1 MDVLQAI
8 AARRSVKRFTPRP
21 VSREEM
27 ERLLEAAVQAPNH
40 RRTKPWRFHVLGEQ
54 GRRGWGEALGAR
66 KAKKLEDADAKQAL
80 ITKIG
85 VEHVEL
91 PSMLIVAMALNE
103 NPEIREEDYAATMM
117 AVQNISLACLA
128 MGLGAHIRTG
138 AVMDDPAARA
148 AAGVPEGERIIAML
162 NMGEPADEAS
172 ERPERNAAEVTS
184 WGA

>member
-8 AARRSVKRFTPRP
+8 AQRRSVKRFTPRP
-21 VSREEM
+21 VGRDEM
-27 ERLLEAAVQAPNH
+27 EQLLDAAVQAPNH

-66 KAKKLEDADAKQAL
+66 KAKKLEDAEAKQAL

-85 VEHVEL
+85 AEHVEQ
-91 PSMLIVAMALNE
+91 PSMLIVSMTLNE

-128 MGLGAHIRTG
+128 LGLGAHIRTG

-148 AAGVPEGERIIAML
+148 AAGVPEGERIVATLTI
-162 NMGEPADEAS
+162 GEPAEEAG
-172 ERPERNAAEVTS
+172 ERPARSAGEVTS